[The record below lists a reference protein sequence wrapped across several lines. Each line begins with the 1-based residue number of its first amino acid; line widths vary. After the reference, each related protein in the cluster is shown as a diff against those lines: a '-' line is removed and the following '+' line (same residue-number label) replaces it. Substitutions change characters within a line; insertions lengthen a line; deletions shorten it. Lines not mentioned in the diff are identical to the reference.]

1 MENKSNTSYFVV
13 RHEGREMPMFSVAGR
28 EFGLDSG
35 PMFSL
40 EVEAARL
47 CTSMNMAINEA
58 LTSEVKNQHVSTLN
72 GYQAA
77 QVPLLLDTATVDYAL
92 LNLAGEVGEL
102 MAPFAKAKL
111 KSMSVEQLM
120 SDPDKRK
127 EIIGEIGD
135 VLFMISLVAL
145 KVGVSLEDA
154 ANGNLSKLTK
164 RKAEGKIIGSG
175 NFR

>member
-1 MENKSNTSYFVV
+1 MENLSNTSYFVV
-13 RHEGREMPMFSVAGR
+13 RHTHGDMPMFSVAGR
-28 EFGLDSG
+28 ELGLMDG
-35 PMFSL
+35 PMYNL
-40 EVEAARL
+40 EADAARL
-47 CTSMNMAINEA
+47 CTSMNQA
-58 LTSEVKNQHVSTLN
+58 LNDSIASKFSHPPVTTLN

-77 QVPLLLDTATVDYAL
+77 QIPLLLDTATVDYAL

-111 KSMSVEQLM
+111 KALSVDQLM